1 MADNDGD
8 AIIEMTAL
16 PPRWIDI
23 QDEVVE
29 RLAGITKQF
38 PQLDQLHHKHTLP
51 GFEDESVKKQEEA
64 AIERISQQLTRD
76 FHQCQKDIARI
87 DAMVKEAKRTG
98 NMGQGD
104 EAMARNLK
112 ISLASR
118 VQETSVA
125 FRKKQSNYL
134 KKLRALEGY
143 ANPVE
148 QSSKQAKN
156 PYNDPSMVEA
166 EADTSLSESTLQ
178 QSAQKRVQNNDA
190 VIAQR
195 EREIND
201 IAKGIIQLS
210 DMFKDLQAMVIDQGT
225 LLDRIDYNVEIM
237 RTEVK
242 EAEKE
247 LITATGY
254 QKSTMKRKII
264 FLLLLLVIGMLILVI
279 IKPKRGSGGPDTAKY
294 LNQRSTY
301 S

>member
-8 AIIEMTAL
+8 AVIEMTAL

-29 RLAGITKQF
+29 RLTGISKQF

-64 AIERISQQLTRD
+64 AIERMTQQITRD
-76 FHQCQKDIARI
+76 FHQCQRDIQRI
-87 DAMVKEAKRTG
+87 DAMVKDSKRTG
-98 NMGQGD
+98 SLSQGD
-104 EAMARNLK
+104 ETMARNLQV
-112 ISLASR
+112 SLASR
-118 VQETSVA
+118 VQDTSTA
-125 FRKKQSNYL
+125 FRKKQSTYL

-143 ANPVE
+143 ASPLD
-148 QSSKQAKN
+148 QPSKQTKN
-156 PYNDPSMVEA
+156 PYTDPSMVEA
-166 EADTSLSESTLQ
+166 EADTSLSQSTLQ
-178 QSAQKRVQNNDA
+178 QSAQKRLQGNDT
-190 VIAQR
+190 VIALR
-195 EREIND
+195 EREINA
-201 IAKGIIQLS
+201 IAKGIMELS
-210 DMFKDLQAMVIDQGT
+210 DIFKDLQVMVIDQGT
-225 LLDRIDYNVEIM
+225 MLDRIDYNVEIM

-264 FLLLLLVIGMLILVI
+264 FLLILIVIGMLILVI
-279 IKPKRGSGGPDTAKY
+279 LKPKRGSQEAAKY
-294 LNQRSTY
+294 LTRRSTY